1 MQFVVICISVSRQA
15 SPLLNLPLHFLFLY
29 LPTTESSLSPPC
41 CLTSYVTCPSST
53 KPWVILGNQFS
64 PSFTLRRGCRAG
76 VHSLWQPNPRKV
88 PQGQTSVR
96 VLVQTRFCG
105 EWNLESQIPNSALC
119 RSLFAINTTHK
130 AQRNI
135 QLFQARRVLES
146 SGPKGHIY
154 RVFFFTGPA
163 QKSSEYGTG
172 PTQ

>member
-15 SPLLNLPLHFLFLY
+15 SPLLNLPLLFLFLC

-41 CLTSYVTCPSST
+41 CLTSFVTCPSST

-105 EWNLESQIPNSALC
+105 EWNLEFGS
-119 RSLFAINTTHK
+119 NTTEK
-130 AQRNI
+130 FEISRGAASWYFK
-135 QLFQARRVLES
+135 LFCGVWKPSSKFHSQKRVCD
-146 SGPKGHIY
+146 
-154 RVFFFTGPA
+154 
-163 QKSSEYGTG
+163 
-172 PTQ
+172 